1 MFNID
6 IDIDFWIWVFKKTL
20 VMANDEACYLF
31 VGSYRVCIL
40 VVAKRILTSSQLR
53 RSNEI
58 KKKVLWERVVVSAG
72 GLGLRK
78 GS

>member
-1 MFNID
+1 
-6 IDIDFWIWVFKKTL
+6 
-20 VMANDEACYLF
+20 MANDEACYLF

-58 KKKVLWERVVVSAG
+58 KKKSA
-72 GLGLRK
+72 LRESGSVGWWTRIEK
-78 GS
+78 GELI

>member
-1 MFNID
+1 
-6 IDIDFWIWVFKKTL
+6 
-20 VMANDEACYLF
+20 MANDEACYLF

-58 KKKVLWERVVVSAG
+58 KKKKVLWERVVVSAG

>member
-1 MFNID
+1 
-6 IDIDFWIWVFKKTL
+6 
-20 VMANDEACYLF
+20 MANDEACYLF

-53 RSNEI
+53 RSNEVK